1 MIVIVDY
8 GTGNVQSILNMLRRI
23 GIDSAEISA
32 EIKKIEE
39 ADKLILPG
47 VGAFDFGMANL
58 EKSGLIP
65 VLNKKVIDQK
75 VPILG
80 ICLGMQL
87 MTRRSEEGSLPGLG
101 WIDADTIRFHFE
113 GSVDK
118 RKIPHMG
125 WNTVHISKEN
135 RIFPEKQDEFRF
147 YFVHSY
153 HVVCNNK
160 DDILTVTEY
169 GYDFISSFQKD
180 NIVGVQFHPEKS
192 HKFGMKV
199 MSNFTS
205 L

>member
-23 GIDSAEISA
+23 GIDAAEISA

-39 ADKLILPG
+39 ADKLIFPG
-47 VGAFDFGMANL
+47 VGAFDFGMTNL
-58 EKSGLIP
+58 KKSGLIP

-87 MTRRSEEGSLPGLG
+87 MTQRSEEGSLPGLG
-101 WIDADTIRFHFE
+101 WIDAETIRFNFE
-113 GSVDK
+113 GSINK

-125 WNTVHISKEN
+125 WNTVHICKEN
-135 RIFPEKQDEFRF
+135 RILPNKDDEFIF

-153 HVVCNNK
+153 HVVCHSK
-160 DDILTVTEY
+160 KDILTVTEY
-169 GYDFISSFQKD
+169 GYEFVSSFQKD
-180 NIVGVQFHPEKS
+180 NITGVQFHPEKS

-199 MSNFTS
+199 MSNFAS